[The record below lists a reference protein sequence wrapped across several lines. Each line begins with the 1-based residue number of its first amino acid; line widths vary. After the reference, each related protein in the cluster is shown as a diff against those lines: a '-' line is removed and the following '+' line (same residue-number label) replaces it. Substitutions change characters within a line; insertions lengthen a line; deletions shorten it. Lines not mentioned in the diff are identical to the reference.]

1 MENVAE
7 SFDYRAFIARHGQG
21 TISKYEEGETV
32 YSQGGPAD
40 ALFYV
45 VRGTVKVVVNS
56 ATGKVAVIALLGPGN
71 FFGEGCIDGH
81 SVRPSTA
88 VTTKKSEIAKFNTAA
103 VLQALKDDLT
113 FAKSFLMFLLTR
125 NEKLRLDL
133 VAHLFN
139 SSEKRLART
148 LLTLANQ
155 GHETKPEFIDAAINQ
170 ETLAMMVGTTRPR
183 INQFMNKFRKSGY
196 IEYNGRIKVHN
207 SLMNVI
213 LDDREE
219 DANAT

>member
-1 MENVAE
+1 M
-7 SFDYRAFIARHGQG
+7 
-21 TISKYEEGETV
+21 
-32 YSQGGPAD
+32 
-40 ALFYV
+40 
-45 VRGTVKVVVNS
+45 
-56 ATGKVAVIALLGPGN
+56 
-71 FFGEGCIDGH
+71 
-81 SVRPSTA
+81 
-88 VTTKKSEIAKFNTAA
+88 
-103 VLQALKDDLT
+103 
-113 FAKSFLMFLLTR
+113 
-125 NEKLRLDL
+125 
-133 VAHLFN
+133 
-139 SSEKRLART
+139 
-148 LLTLANQ
+148 ANQ